1 MRVHAPAPR
10 PGRPGL
16 DPGEARFVVVWRGV
30 KALFKALF
38 LLAFL
43 GLLAGL
49 AVATLRTGPPASVE
63 ILTEAKAIGPRTAV
77 VARAAASGRGLAG
90 LRLEVEQKGRV
101 WVVARREH
109 HPLPPWGFTGERVR
123 GDELRAEVGH
133 QALTELE
140 EGEATVR
147 VVAERARTWL
157 LVPGP
162 VIRELRLPVRRSP
175 PSLALVST
183 QHYIA
188 QGGSGL
194 VVYRVGATAVTDYV
208 SAGTWRFPGTPLP
221 GGGGERMALFGVP
234 WDVADATTLRIV
246 AEDEAGNA
254 ASVAFVDRF
263 ERKPPA
269 HDRIQLND
277 AFLTKVVTEIQGATP
292 GLGARGSLLEDYLA
306 INRELRA
313 ANASELVELAR
324 QSAPAFLFEGAFLP
338 LRNSKVMSAFADRR
352 TYVYAGREVDQQT
365 HLGFDLAAVAHSEVP
380 AANRGVVRLAR
391 YFGIYGNAVIVDH
404 GLGLMTLSAHLS
416 SLDVKEGQEVERG
429 QPLGRTG
436 ATGLAGGD
444 HLHFTTLVRG
454 LPVNPIEWWDGH
466 WIRDRITSKAN
477 PR

>member
-1 MRVHAPAPR
+1 V
-10 PGRPGL
+10 
-16 DPGEARFVVVWRGV
+16 
-30 KALFKALF
+30 
-38 LLAFL
+38 
-43 GLLAGL
+43 
-49 AVATLRTGPPASVE
+49 
-63 ILTEAKAIGPRTAV
+63 
-77 VARAAASGRGLAG
+77 ASGRGLAG

-109 HPLPPWGFTGERVR
+109 RLLSPWAFTGERVLH
-123 GDELRAEVGH
+123 DELRAEVGH

-140 EGEATVR
+140 EGEATLR

-234 WDVADATTLRIV
+234 WDVADATLRIV

-269 HDRIQLND
+269 HDRIELND

-292 GLGARGSLLEDYLA
+292 GLAARGSLLEDYLA

-324 QSAPAFLFEGAFLP
+324 QSSPVFLFEGAFLP
-338 LRNSKVMSAFADRR
+338 MRNSKVMSASWYRWISSKS
-352 TYVYAGREVDQQT
+352 
-365 HLGFDLAAVAHSEVP
+365 LAVVSLVK
-380 AANRGVVRLAR
+380 AALTAA
-391 YFGIYGNAVIVDH
+391 IPSTDIH
-404 GLGLMTLSAHLS
+404 PPTLL
-416 SLDVKEGQEVERG
+416 
-429 QPLGRTG
+429 
-436 ATGLAGGD
+436 
-444 HLHFTTLVRG
+444 
-454 LPVNPIEWWDGH
+454 
-466 WIRDRITSKAN
+466 
-477 PR
+477 